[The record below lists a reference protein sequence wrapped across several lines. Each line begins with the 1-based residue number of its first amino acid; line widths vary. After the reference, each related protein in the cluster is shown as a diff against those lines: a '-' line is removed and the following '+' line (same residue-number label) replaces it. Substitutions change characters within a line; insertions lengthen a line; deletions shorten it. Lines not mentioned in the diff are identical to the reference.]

1 MSKFRVRL
9 KLQGLEIEVEGDRE
23 HAPEMAQ
30 NIGKQ
35 LAHVIQP
42 IALIEAP
49 KNGNGA
55 TIIDASEAPEN
66 VGRAPRRRRAVR
78 TSTTASTGDSAATT
92 WTHDAQRFGTPRQ
105 DWKASQK
112 IAWMLHVIE
121 QANGQR
127 QELRPGTIESLFN
140 NKFKSAG
147 LLRRQNI
154 PRDLGNA
161 QDQFGELEGK
171 WFLKDKGHEEAERL
185 VSEATGQTAPAN
197 H

>member
-49 KNGNGA
+49 KNGDGK

-66 VGRAPRRRRAVR
+66 VGRASRRRRAIR
-78 TSTTASTGDSAATT
+78 TSTTASPVTARRL
-92 WTHDAQRFGTPRQ
+92 HDP
-105 DWKASQK
+105 
-112 IAWMLHVIE
+112 
-121 QANGQR
+121 
-127 QELRPGTIESLFN
+127 
-140 NKFKSAG
+140 
-147 LLRRQNI
+147 
-154 PRDLGNA
+154 
-161 QDQFGELEGK
+161 
-171 WFLKDKGHEEAERL
+171 
-185 VSEATGQTAPAN
+185 
-197 H
+197 